1 MTASLV
7 YLIDNTIDGQGP
19 SPRELRAGLER
30 VREGLEILTE
40 PYHAVSLERLDEIH
54 PTHIV
59 LSGQSHPWD
68 QYKPEALAGV
78 VEVIRKAP
86 QPILGVCGGHQQIA
100 SAFGAPVALM
110 ARLEPGEGYA
120 GAKRERGYFAIE
132 TDDELERS
140 ALFQNLPNRITV
152 WHSHFDEVKE
162 LPQGFRRTAFNE
174 TCAIQAME
182 HTERPLFGV
191 QFHPELFNDDHP
203 EGRQILENF
212 LQL

>member
-1 MTASLV
+1 M
-7 YLIDNTIDGQGP
+7 
-19 SPRELRAGLER
+19 SPRELRAGLGR
-30 VREGLEILTE
+30 VRGELEILTE
-40 PYHAVSLERLDEIH
+40 SYHAVSLERLEEVR

-68 QYKPEALAGV
+68 QYKPQALAGV
-78 VEVIRKAP
+78 VDVIRKAP

-110 ARLEPGEGYA
+110 ARLEPGEGYT

-132 TDDELERS
+132 TVETNATGGEIERS
-140 ALFQNLPNRITV
+140 ALFRDLPNRITV
-152 WHSHFDEVKE
+152 WHSHFDEVKK

-182 HTERPLFGV
+182 HKERPIFGV